1 MLSPRYV
8 IPVLSSEAAKSSP
21 EIPAQQD
28 VLALYPGTTCFYKAI
43 VIAPPSKVIKQSILM
58 KLI

>member
-1 MLSPRYV
+1 MLPPRYV
-8 IPVLSSEAAKSSP
+8 IPVKTSEDAKLSS

-43 VIAPPSKVIKQSILM
+43 VIAPPSKVIIVYMPL
-58 KLI
+58 